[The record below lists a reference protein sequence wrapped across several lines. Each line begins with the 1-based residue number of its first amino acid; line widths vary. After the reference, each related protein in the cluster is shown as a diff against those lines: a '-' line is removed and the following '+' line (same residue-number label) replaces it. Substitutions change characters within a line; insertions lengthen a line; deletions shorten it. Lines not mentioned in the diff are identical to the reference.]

1 MDTEDNYD
9 RLFDEDEKKSHVS
22 LKPEQV
28 TSTPPVVSSPHSIG
42 YYSFPLILV
51 NTLFQGILRILLFPI
66 NIPLRALSR
75 SPFLLYHSLHYL
87 GILMEYS
94 IGLIFLFLI
103 WEIIQNFTI
112 QLYATGDLSLEVIDE
127 IIVSFYYT
135 YTFALLGIITIL
147 LPLLA
152 SRDDYTLI
160 VRILAFL
167 ISCVLIVREDEFLA
181 VSPFSESWKLYASY
195 IACYVVPSTL
205 FGISGAIGSWK
216 AIPNGKVKIL
226 TPVVSGS
233 QLIMLNYCAGP
244 SMSCCYQALQLFLN
258 DDTFVPYRT
267 RWPQEFYEDK
277 SYGLWRPYAWKN
289 YLVSVCLSIVMICSA
304 AFSCRYTTRKLPILK
319 FFQSLKLG
327 VRKVLQLSFVQTCG
341 LYLCPF
347 NMFYESDPISA
358 FYFALVFTLLSVTLC
373 ALTALQY
380 ENKMNKTDKPVAER
394 VTNRTKFFVDFFANA
409 SGLCV
414 AMSFWRAVDLLVDHN
429 TPLPSLQQSLPDV
442 TRRLK
447 LKIFGYPVAVI
458 ILFWIAKLFR
468 RRRREIVKVLPVFE
482 IIEEELNLN
491 SNLEEVISDLSL
503 LSECGQKDVLEL
515 S

>member
-1 MDTEDNYD
+1 MDTEDNYE
-9 RLFDEDEKKSHVS
+9 RLFDEDH
-22 LKPEQV
+22 EQV
-28 TSTPPVVSSPHSIG
+28 TSAPPGVPSPRSSG

-66 NIPLRALSR
+66 TVPLRALSR

-87 GILMEYS
+87 GVLIEYS

-112 QLYATGDLSLEVIDE
+112 RLYATGELSLEVIDE

-152 SRDDYTLI
+152 SREDFTLI

-195 IACYVVPSTL
+195 IACYILPSTF
-205 FGISGAIGSWK
+205 FGVSGAISSWS
-216 AIPNGKVKIL
+216 AIPNDKVKLL

-244 SMSCCYQALQLFLN
+244 SLSCCYQALQLFLN
-258 DDTFVPYRT
+258 DNTFVPYRT

-289 YLVSVCLSIVMICSA
+289 YLVSVSLSIVMICLA
-304 AFSCRYTTRKLPILK
+304 ALSCKYTTRKLPLLK

-327 VRKVLQLSFVQTCG
+327 VRKGVQLSFVQMCG

-347 NMFYESDPISA
+347 NMFNESDPVPA
-358 FYFALVFTLLSVTLC
+358 LYFALAFALLSVTLF
-373 ALTALQY
+373 ALTASSY
-380 ENKMNKTDKPVAER
+380 ENNMNKKDKPFAER
-394 VTNRTKFFVDFFANA
+394 VTNRTKFFVDFFVNA

-429 TPLPSLQQSLPDV
+429 TPLPLLKQSLPDV

-447 LKIFGYPVAVI
+447 FKIFGYPVAVI

-468 RRRREIVKVLPVFE
+468 TQRREIVRMYPVLE

-491 SNLEEVISDLSL
+491 SDLEEVISD